1 MQTETVL
8 AEILAPPPIALPL
21 CTLEPGRFKA
31 LARLMHEL
39 VKLHGPRPISI
50 KNSRLRQ
57 AVGLRTFLVDI
68 DLGNYLSAADSNAD
82 PDDKADSDDA
92 QQGISFDFQATAEE
106 IVQLKDLIEKSAT
119 IDVYDRG
126 DWLFFS
132 DGQQDV
138 PLWKPAQPVPPLAV
152 TLPTDAE
159 RIGEEV
165 LIKDRAVLKKYVGK
179 SGFVSLLAYA
189 DQLEKVVVPEKQP
202 RALVAA
208 TGGMFQVDRSQELAL
223 TSQKFLALAGDLE
236 LSLGIYRNDLGYWL
250 KTSSRPSMVK
260 NLTTYELLYV
270 GRV

>member
-1 MQTETVL
+1 MQSETVL
-8 AEILAPPPIALPL
+8 AGILAPPPIALSL
-21 CTLEPGRFKA
+21 CTLEPARFKA
-31 LARLMHEL
+31 FVRLACQL

-50 KNSRLRQ
+50 KNSRLLQ
-57 AVGLRTFLVDI
+57 AIGQPTFLVDI
-68 DLGNYLSAADSNAD
+68 DLGNYLPAADSAADS
-82 PDDKADSDDA
+82 DDDDA
-92 QQGISFDFQATAEE
+92 KQGISFDFQATAEE
-106 IVQLKDLIEKSAT
+106 IVQLKDLVGESAT

-165 LIKDRAVLKKYVGK
+165 LITDRAVLKKYVGK
-179 SGFVSLLAYA
+179 SGFVALLAYA
-189 DQLEKVVVPEKQP
+189 DQLEKIKVPGKQP
-202 RALVAA
+202 RALVVSA
-208 TGGMFQVDRSQELAL
+208 GGMFPVDRAHELAL

-236 LSLGIYRNDLGYWL
+236 LSLGIYRNDRGYWL
-250 KTSSRPSMVK
+250 KTSSKPSMVN
-260 NLTTYELLYV
+260 NLTTYELLYA